1 MAKSWAVR
9 VVLVVGAAIV
19 LVALLASAAG
29 FERIF
34 NNGIRINRADEMA
47 VQILGS
53 DGDGIHV
60 AGTQG
65 RAIHVANANSHGV
78 DVASARGVGVK
89 VFSAGNDG
97 VRVDSAAW
105 SGVYVGSSGH
115 DALRVGS
122 AGNDGLRIYEKVGRD
137 YIRAGRDGDVDFK
150 VTKDGTAYADG
161 GWKGSA
167 DFAELMTVDGAVIN
181 YEPGDVLVISPSVD
195 RSVALSSSA
204 NATSVI
210 GVYSTKPGFIG
221 SPNVMAEA
229 TADEIPVAIMG
240 IVPCKASAEN
250 GPIQRGDLLT
260 TADTPGHAM
269 RASDARIGTILGKA
283 LGDLESGTGTIEV
296 LLTLQ

>member
-1 MAKSWAVR
+1 MSKAWAVR
-9 VVLVVGAAIV
+9 VVLVVGTAMM

-34 NNGIRINRADEMA
+34 NNGVRINRADQMA
-47 VQILGS
+47 LQILGS

-65 RAIHVANANSHGV
+65 RAIHVANSNSHGV

-122 AGNDGLRIYEKVGRD
+122 AGNDGLRIFEKVGRD

-167 DFAELMTVDGAVIN
+167 DFAELMTVDDAEIP
-181 YEPGDVLVISPSVD
+181 YAPGDVLIISPSVD
-195 RSVALSSSA
+195 RSVALSSTAYS
-204 NATSVI
+204 TSVI
-210 GVYSTKPGFIG
+210 GVYSTKPGFVG
-221 SPNVMAEA
+221 SNAVMAEA
-229 TADEIPVAIMG
+229 GADEIPVAVMG
-240 IVPCKASAEN
+240 IVPCRVSAEN
-250 GPIQRGDLLT
+250 GPIHRGELLT
-260 TADTPGHAM
+260 TAGTPGHAM
-269 RASDARIGTILGKA
+269 RATDARIGSILGKA
-283 LGDLESGTGTIEV
+283 LGTLASGTGTIEV

>member
-1 MAKSWAVR
+1 MAKSWIVR
-9 VVLVVGAAIV
+9 VVVVVGAAIV
-19 LVALLASAAG
+19 LIGLLAGAAG

-47 VQILGS
+47 VQILS
-53 DGDGIHV
+53 SEGDGIHV
-60 AGTQG
+60 AGTHG
-65 RAIHVANANSHGV
+65 RAIHVENSNSHGV

-137 YIRAGRDGDVDFK
+137 YIRAGSDGDVDFK

-161 GWKGSA
+161 GWKGAA
-167 DFAELMTVDGAVIN
+167 DFAELMTVDDTGTD

-195 RSVALSSSA
+195 RSVTLSSSA
-204 NATSVI
+204 YATSVI
-210 GVYSTKPGFIG
+210 GVYSTRPGFVG
-221 SPNVMAEA
+221 SADVMAEA
-229 TADEIPVAIMG
+229 RADEIPVAIMG
-240 IVPCKASAEN
+240 IVPCKVSAEN
-250 GPIQRGDLLT
+250 GPIHRGDLLT
-260 TADTPGHAM
+260 TAVTPGHAM
-269 RASDARIGTILGKA
+269 RATEARIGTILGKA
-283 LGDLESGTGTIEV
+283 LGDLEAGTGTIEV

>member
-1 MAKSWAVR
+1 VAKSWAVR

-122 AGNDGLRIYEKVGRD
+122 AGNDGLRIYEKIGRD